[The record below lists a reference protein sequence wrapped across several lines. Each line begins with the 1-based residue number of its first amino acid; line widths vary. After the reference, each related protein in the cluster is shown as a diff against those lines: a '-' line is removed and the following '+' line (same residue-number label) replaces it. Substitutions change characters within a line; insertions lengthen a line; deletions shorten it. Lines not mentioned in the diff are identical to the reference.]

1 MGASR
6 CVACAH
12 RCALID
18 GAAGRC
24 GVRSR
29 QGDDLLV
36 PFGYVAARRV
46 RAVETNTIYHVS
58 PGSLALTFGM
68 YGCDLRCPYC
78 HNARLSQALREPDAE
93 TSPTPI
99 MAAALADEAVAEG
112 CGVVCSAYNE
122 PMITAEWAH
131 AVFEEAHRRGLIT
144 ALISDGNTTREALA
158 YMRPV
163 TDVYR
168 ISRDALGH
176 RTEGARFERCRLAD
190 PCHKLVTPEFLPE

>member
-1 MGASR
+1 MDRRLTPRGQAEPPRRRCVGRGGDRGVMSPVQAR
-6 CVACAH
+6 AGDHDVSSATSAALTPYRAPGRLMRARDDGRIECVACAH

-29 QGDDLLV
+29 LGDDLLV

-93 TSPTPI
+93 ISPKPI
-99 MAAALADEAVAEG
+99 TAAALADEAVAEG

-131 AVFEEAHRRGLIT
+131 AVFEEAHRP
-144 ALISDGNTTREALA
+144 A
-158 YMRPV
+158 
-163 TDVYR
+163 
-168 ISRDALGH
+168 
-176 RTEGARFERCRLAD
+176 
-190 PCHKLVTPEFLPE
+190 